1 MIGWLDKNVGEC
13 FVTCPV
19 TYEKT
24 LDALFD
30 TSNGNYTRVYPL
42 KDTAYKRK
50 KHGAEELLKN
60 MTTEDRSA
68 VARGWQRHVRRIRVQ
83 SVLSPFL
90 QAVALAMHRR
100 VVAGREKRATRF
112 VAPPAR
118 GVAAHARA
126 AATAAAAGGGTR
138 RSARSSVG
146 TPHPWIRAPQSIK
159 RVKRFAANSVSGTSF
174 TARQLRETNFTSWH
188 T

>member
-1 MIGWLDKNVGEC
+1 MRVARDKALGSLPTSVREAGGEHEWKRILAETLEETDETCMPCEDAITSNQVAQVRSVLRGSVIGWLDKNVGEC

-60 MTTEDRSA
+60 MTTEDRS
-68 VARGWQRHVRRIRVQ
+68 RKF
-83 SVLSPFL
+83 PD
-90 QAVALAMHRR
+90 
-100 VVAGREKRATRF
+100 
-112 VAPPAR
+112 
-118 GVAAHARA
+118 
-126 AATAAAAGGGTR
+126 
-138 RSARSSVG
+138 
-146 TPHPWIRAPQSIK
+146 
-159 RVKRFAANSVSGTSF
+159 
-174 TARQLRETNFTSWH
+174 ETQER
-188 T
+188 